1 MKSSFQTPWA
11 NISDMMAGLMMVFL
25 LISVVYSSQVK
36 IQADQ
41 LQMRNDKISTISGSY
56 SDKREQIYL
65 ALRDTFSDRFDEW
78 RAVLDRDTLTLR
90 FNDPAL
96 LFEAGSDDLTPKF
109 ESILQEF
116 WPEYVAILM
125 SHSQDIREIRI
136 EGHTSSEWFNSDRRT
151 SYFKNMQLSQ
161 SRTRTT
167 LYYCYNLTP
176 AGAQAWVRSNVT
188 ANGMS
193 FSRLVLNSDGTEDL
207 TSSRRVEFSVVVD
220 SQSTLE
226 EIGRALND

>member
-25 LISVVYSSQVK
+25 LISVFYSSQVK

-41 LQMRNDKISTISGSY
+41 LQARNDKISDISGSY

-78 RAVLDRDTLTLR
+78 KAVLDRDTLTLR
-90 FNDPAL
+90 FNDPEL

-109 ESILQEF
+109 ESILQDF
-116 WPEYVAILM
+116 WPEYVMILM
-125 SHSQDIREIRI
+125 SFDQDIREVRI
-136 EGHTSSEWFNSDRRT
+136 EGHTSSEWFNSDKHI

-167 LYYCYNLTP
+167 LYHCYNLTP
-176 AGAQAWVRSNVT
+176 TRSKAWVRSNVT

-193 FSRLVLNSDGTEDL
+193 FSRLVFSPDGTEDL
-207 TSSRRVEFSVVVD
+207 ASSRRVEFSVVVD